1 MIQFSDQY
9 YKQFTIGVYEF
20 RVVLSE
26 KLPIYKTRV
35 LIYIRNIYK
44 IGHLVTL
51 TPATNILLHF

>member
-1 MIQFSDQY
+1 MIVIYDS
-9 YKQFTIGVYEF
+9 